1 MKDQY
6 NLKTLIVH
14 ARFTEISSCCSVEL
28 GKAAGSFKEPDV
40 EVEGSSVAD
49 SIESFVTDCA
59 TATL

>member
-1 MKDQY
+1 M
-6 NLKTLIVH
+6 
-14 ARFTEISSCCSVEL
+14 TEISSCCSVEL

-49 SIESFVTDCA
+49 STESFVTDCG